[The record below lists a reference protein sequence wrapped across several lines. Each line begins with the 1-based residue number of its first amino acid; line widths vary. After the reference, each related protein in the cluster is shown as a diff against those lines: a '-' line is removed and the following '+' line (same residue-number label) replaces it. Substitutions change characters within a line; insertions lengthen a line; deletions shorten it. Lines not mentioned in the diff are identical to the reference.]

1 MNGLLHQS
9 LQHLLDTLSDYSLMH
24 WAVGTFCLTFG
35 WEQCFCF
42 PMLSQAF
49 HCSEQLWS
57 RRMVWVKCRSHCTAQ
72 ALLIPRA
79 QTANLKSS
87 TCPTLLFESC
97 WIAHVRVVVPNLYIL
112 PNSLPKFFMRLKC
125 DNQSSDAPWS
135 DPFLSSVSSVAMP
148 FISYINYINAFGGK
162 PHQPLQARCSL
173 LWLMSRLSVGII
185 GLRFAGCALQRF

>member
-24 WAVGTFCLTFG
+24 WAVGTFCLSFG
-35 WEQCFCF
+35 WEHCFCF

-79 QTANLKSS
+79 QTANPKSS
-87 TCPTLLFESC
+87 TCPTLLFENC
-97 WIAHVRVVVPNLYIL
+97 WIAHYIVVPTCSTFCRTLFRTL
-112 PNSLPKFFMRLKC
+112 MRLKC
-125 DNQSSDAPWS
+125 DNNQSSDAPGWS
-135 DPFLSSVSSVAMP
+135 DPFLSSVATLLFPTSMP
-148 FISYINYINAFGGK
+148 WMGGN
-162 PHQPLQARCSL
+162 HISL
-173 LWLMSRLSVGII
+173 LFRHAARYCDWCPGSQWEL
-185 GLRFAGCALQRF
+185 